1 MWLTAQWHYWIQSE
15 AWFPCIA
22 QDGPAV
28 GKIEGGGA
36 SIRRTVQLEKPFY
49 EAINGKQVTV
59 LSFDTAAQL
68 KIRKEREM
76 GWKEKNE
83 R

>member
-1 MWLTAQWHYWIQSE
+1 M
-15 AWFPCIA
+15 
-22 QDGPAV
+22 
-28 GKIEGGGA
+28 
-36 SIRRTVQLEKPFY
+36 EKPFY